1 MEIENKL
8 DNQERDDSKDIVVID
23 YYDRINK
30 RWIKLEVTKE
40 VARLLHNE
48 KEKTR
53 KGNNRYNRYNLSF
66 DEVFD
71 STKKD
76 NPNEKYL
83 ADENGDPQ
91 TILEQREQHR
101 MEEALK
107 EEQRVIIQNA
117 MPTLTQSQQDVIG
130 MMIYDNMSYS
140 EMAEARGVKNKSSIY
155 KIVKGASKNV
165 KKFIEDNQN

>member
-40 VARLLHNE
+40 VARLLHSEN
-48 KEKTR
+48 EKTR
-53 KGNNRYNRYNLSF
+53 RANNKYYKYNLPF

-76 NPNEKYL
+76 NPNERYL
-83 ADENGDPQ
+83 EDEGMDPQ
-91 TILEQREQHR
+91 TILERREQRR
-101 MEEALK
+101 MEEAFK

-117 MPTLTQSQQDVIG
+117 MPALTKPQQDVVG
-130 MMIYDNMSYS
+130 MIIYDNMSYT
-140 EMAEARGVKNKSSIY
+140 EMAEARGVKNKSSIS
-155 KIVKGASKNV
+155 KIVKGAAKNV